1 MFDLFNFF
9 KTESKMENGGAAG
22 VMEKPLSMLEQIQK
36 VIPPKKGFW
45 SDGDDN
51 PSADEHGYT
60 LGKEDEYFKTVQNK
74 LKEKYGT
81 GVAVIK
87 NRSLI
92 GVYPDRSTA
101 LKEGVNIIGYQS
113 MLVRDINEEDRVVR
127 LKYC

>member
-1 MFDLFNFF
+1 M
-9 KTESKMENGGAAG
+9 EMENGGAAG

-60 LGKEDEYFKTVQNK
+60 LRKEDEYFKVNQDR
-74 LKEKYGT
+74 LKKEYVT

-101 LKEGVNIIGYQS
+101 LKEGLNIIGYQS